1 MQGWDDVANIANIRR
16 PRQDLVMTFENV
28 AVVAGRVGL
37 VAFAEGI
44 IYSDIRVEFVSFVTL
59 V

>member
-1 MQGWDDVANIANIRR
+1 MQGWDDVADIANIRR
-16 PRQDLVMTFENV
+16 PRQDLVVTFENV
-28 AVVAGRVGL
+28 AVVAGHVEL